1 MEPVR
6 WGVIST
12 ARIGT
17 EKVLPG
23 MIKSRQ
29 IRVMAIASREEKRA
43 RRWAR
48 KLDIPRAYGSY
59 DALLADPDIEAV
71 YNPLPNHLHV
81 PITLAAARAGKH
93 VLCEK
98 PIALTAG
105 EAEALHDLPRDVLVA
120 EAFMVRHHPQW
131 QEVRRR
137 AASGALGQVHAIQVF
152 FSYFNVDPKD
162 VRNQSDIGGGALLDI
177 GCYPVVVARYVFG
190 SEPERAIALI
200 ERDPN
205 FGTDRL
211 TTGIVDFG
219 KGRRLDFTI
228 STQSVPHQRVDVVGT
243 KGRIEVA
250 IPFNA
255 PQGKSMR
262 IYVDKGQKLGGASAK
277 RVTIR
282 AADQYRLQ
290 GEAFGR
296 AIRGAEPLAY
306 GVEDAIRQM
315 RVLDAL
321 FRSAESGRWEAI
333 AA

>member
-12 ARIGT
+12 ANIGT

-23 MIKSRQ
+23 MLKSRQ
-29 IRVMAIASREEKRA
+29 IRLMAIASRDEKRA

-48 KLDIPRAYGSY
+48 KLGIPKAYGSY
-59 DALLADPDIEAV
+59 EALLADPEIGAV

-81 PITLAAARAGKH
+81 PMTVAAARAGKH

-98 PIALTAG
+98 PIALTAR
-105 EAEALHDLPRDVLVA
+105 EAETLRNLPQEILVA

-162 VRNQSDIGGGALLDI
+162 VRNQADIGGGALLDI
-177 GCYPVVVARYVFG
+177 GCYPVVVARYIFG
-190 SEPERAIALI
+190 AEPERAIALI
-200 ERDPN
+200 DRDPN

-211 TTGIVDFG
+211 ATGIVDFG
-219 KGRRLDFTI
+219 SGRRPDFTV
-228 STQSVPHQRVDVVGT
+228 STQSVLHQRVDVVGT

-262 IYVDKGQKLGGASAK
+262 IYFDKGQKLGGAAAK
-277 RVTIR
+277 TVTIR

-290 GEAFGR
+290 GEAFSR
-296 AIRGAEPLAY
+296 AVRGIEPLDF

-321 FRSAESGRWEAI
+321 FRSAESGKWEAVS
-333 AA
+333 A

>member
-12 ARIGT
+12 ARIGI

-23 MIKSRQ
+23 MMKSRQ
-29 IRVMAIASREEKRA
+29 LRMLAIASRDGKRA

-48 KLDIPRAYGSY
+48 KLGIPKAYGSY
-59 DALLADPDIEAV
+59 EELLADPEIEAI

-81 PITLAAARAGKH
+81 PLTVAAVQAGKH

-98 PIALTAG
+98 PIAVAAG
-105 EAEALHDLPRDVLVA
+105 EAEALRNLPADRLVA

-137 AASGALGQVHAIQVF
+137 AASGALGPVHAIQVF
-152 FSYFNVDPKD
+152 FSYYNVDPKD
-162 VRNQSDIGGGALLDI
+162 VRNQADIGGGALLDI
-177 GCYPVVVARYVFG
+177 GCYPVVVARYIFG
-190 SEPERAIALI
+190 AEPKRAVCLI
-200 ERDPN
+200 DRDPT
-205 FGTDRL
+205 FGIDRL
-211 TTGIVDFG
+211 STGIVDFG
-219 KGRRLDFTI
+219 RGRRLDFTV
-228 STQSVPHQRVDVVGT
+228 STQSVPHQRVDVIGT

-255 PQGKSMR
+255 PQGKSLR
-262 IYVDKGQKLGGASAK
+262 IYVDKGRTLGGADAK
-277 RVTIR
+277 RVVIPT
-282 AADQYRLQ
+282 ADQYRMQ
-290 GEAFGR
+290 GEAFSR
-296 AIRGAEPLAY
+296 AVRGLEPLAY

-321 FRSAESGRWEAI
+321 FRSAESGRWEAV
-333 AA
+333 